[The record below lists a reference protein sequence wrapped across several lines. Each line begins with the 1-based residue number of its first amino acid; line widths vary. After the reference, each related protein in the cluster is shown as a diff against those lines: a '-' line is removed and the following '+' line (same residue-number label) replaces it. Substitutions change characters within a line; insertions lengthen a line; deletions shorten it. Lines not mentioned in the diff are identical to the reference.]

1 MIIRSTSFKGFV
13 IDSYLHAF
21 IALGT
26 MSILFILA
34 QITRYQKDLNSMVS
48 DVFNSINLSNH
59 VTKPNKADTDSRLD
73 SLSKIYDNSKF
84 YNKYI
89 GKNVKISLFTQIG
102 ILFFTVIMI
111 AAISGRNIKF
121 WYNLLYDKII
131 FFIILI
137 SLEYI
142 FYETVVRSYQD
153 IAFKDVFEILKK
165 NINHLS

>member
-1 MIIRSTSFKGFV
+1 MIIRSTSFKGLV

-21 IALGT
+21 IAIGT
-26 MSILFILA
+26 MSILFMLA
-34 QITRYQKDLNSMVS
+34 QITRYQKDLNSIVS
-48 DVFNSINLSNH
+48 EVFDSINLTNH
-59 VTKPNKADTDSRLD
+59 ITKPNKVDTDSRLD

-89 GKNVKISLFTQIG
+89 GENVKISLFTQLG
-102 ILFFTVIMI
+102 ILFVTVIMI
-111 AAISGRNIKF
+111 AIISGRNRKF
-121 WYNLLYDKII
+121 WYNLLFDKII
-131 FFIILI
+131 FFTILV

-153 IAFKDVFEILKK
+153 ITFKDVFEILKK